1 MKLYSKQTLAA
12 HYYILDE
19 ELTKKA
25 KRTLGAAPD
34 FLVYTQWD
42 HQGRVSSIG
51 VDNRSTDEVILQK
64 IKEQQASRRQQMKER
79 SINS

>member
-1 MKLYSKQTLAA
+1 MKMYSEQTLTAN
-12 HYYILDE
+12 YYILDE

-34 FLVYTQWD
+34 FFVYTQWD

-51 VDNRSTDEVILQK
+51 VDSRSTNEVIVQK
-64 IKEQQASRRQQMKER
+64 IKEQQASLRKQKRER
-79 SINS
+79 SIPS